1 MTTGRYRT
9 DLARARGLGASKTGA
24 GHWLSERI
32 TSILLV
38 PLSVWAVFAGF
49 RLASVDYAAAI
60 AWLQRPFNAVMLV
73 LLVVISFLHMHA
85 GMRVVVEDYIHKT
98 LTKSALL
105 VVNLMVCL
113 AFGALA
119 VLSILKV
126 ALGGGI
132 F

>member
-1 MTTGRYRT
+1 MSRYRT
-9 DLARARGLGASKTGA
+9 DLARARGLGAAKHGA

-49 RLASVDYAAAI
+49 RLAAVDYPTAVS
-60 AWLQRPFNAVMLV
+60 WLQRPFNAVMLV
-73 LLVVISFLHMHA
+73 LLVLVSFIHMHA
-85 GMRVVVEDYIHKT
+85 GMRVIVEDYIHRV

-105 VVNLMVCL
+105 MLNLMVCL
-113 AFGALA
+113 LFGGVA